1 MLKNLDTRLHAADAP
16 GQAQTARSSAPDL
29 ARHMRARLAEALR
42 ELASGK
48 AQVKQPVPDG
58 EWVARGAGH
67 FHLAPELFVQLSGWS
82 LFRFPHGELR
92 LQAGELLVLPPRLQ
106 HTERIGSDEREA
118 FSNLV
123 IYAEHSALTC
133 HLAHEKAPGEP
144 GILHLEAGHHP
155 EAQHI
160 QHWLTDAARLG
171 RQTGGVEV
179 IGWRTAQVRAL
190 VLAAGAGVLRA
201 LDELAAEAR
210 PEPPLVAR
218 SRVLIHN
225 QLGDHQLSVRGL
237 AAQLGCTADYL
248 SHLFRQQGG
257 EALAGY
263 INRQR
268 MERAAHLLGETQ
280 MAIKEVAF
288 SCGFVAPSYFI
299 RSFRSHH
306 GMTPKAWR
314 AGRKADEQA

>member
-16 GQAQTARSSAPDL
+16 GQAQTARLSAPDL
-29 ARHMRARLAEALR
+29 ASDMRRGLAIAMQN
-42 ELASGK
+42 LAGGK
-48 AQVKQPVPDG
+48 APVKQPAPDS
-58 EWVARGAGH
+58 EWVERGAGH

-82 LFRFPHGELR
+82 VFRFPHGELR
-92 LQAGELLVLPPRLQ
+92 LNAGELLVLPPRLQ
-106 HTERIGSDEREA
+106 HTERIGTDEEA
-118 FSNLV
+118 PFSNLV

-171 RQTGGVEV
+171 RQPRGTEPMD
-179 IGWRTAQVRAL
+179 WRTAQVRAL
-190 VLAAGAGVLRA
+190 VLAAGAGVMRA
-201 LDELAAEAR
+201 LDDLAVEAR

-218 SRVLIHN
+218 ARVLIHN

-237 AAQLGCTADYL
+237 ASQLGCTADYL
-248 SHLFRQQGG
+248 SHLFRQHGG

-268 MERAAHLLGETQ
+268 MERAAHLLGETRL
-280 MAIKEVAF
+280 AIKEVAW
-288 SCGFVAPSYFI
+288 SCGFDAPSYFI
-299 RSFRSHH
+299 RTFRSHY

-314 AGRKADEQA
+314 EGRKADGLL